1 MSAEISQVNQAKH
14 TGGNGKQEHEW
25 RSEKKASEGFPTHT
39 LKMTMEI
46 GFRVFCVLEEWQ
58 SGVSILKFSNGLI
71 FASEKQVFTAPK
83 GTKALQ
89 TAKSYLC

>member
-1 MSAEISQVNQAKH
+1 MENKNM
-14 TGGNGKQEHEW
+14 NGDQ
-25 RSEKKASEGFPTHT
+25 RKKASEGFPTHT

-46 GFRVFCVLEEWQ
+46 GFRVFCVLEWQ
-58 SGVSILKFSNGLI
+58 SGVSMLKFSNGLI
-71 FASEKQVFTAPK
+71 FAGPSEKQVFTALK